1 MLKFKESIMS
11 RSCDIYI
18 DADGNKVVE
27 PIFNGNG
34 CVGGMIGVK
43 K

>member
-1 MLKFKESIMS
+1 MP
-11 RSCDIYI
+11 RSMETYV

-34 CVGGMIGVK
+34 CVGGMIGIK
-43 K
+43 R